1 MGSSLTRLLYHIVFS
16 TKHREPLID
25 ETIEQELYSY
35 IGGVIRNQNG
45 HLIEIGGSPDHVH
58 ILARF
63 SQTTAVSVMLKE
75 IKTSSSKW
83 RNQRDVGETHFSW
96 QVGYAAFSV
105 SPSQLE
111 SVRRY
116 IRNQKAHHRERSF
129 EEELVMLLD
138 RHGVEYDEEYLF
150 D

>member
-16 TKHREPLID
+16 TKHRQPLID
-25 ETIEQELYSY
+25 EMFEEELYSY
-35 IGGVIRNQNG
+35 IGGIIRNSEG
-45 HLIEIGGSPDHVH
+45 HLIEIGGMPDHVH

-63 SQTTAVSVMLKE
+63 SQISTVAAMLKE

-83 RNQRDVGETHFSW
+83 RNQNREGNPRFSW

-105 SPSQLE
+105 SPSLLE
-111 SVRRY
+111 TVRRY
-116 IRNQKAHHRERSF
+116 IRNQKAHHRQRTF

-138 RHGVEYDEEYLF
+138 KHGIEYDTRYLF

>member
-1 MGSSLTRLLYHIVFS
+1 MGSTLTRLLYHIVFS
-16 TKHREPLID
+16 TKHRESLIA
-25 ETIEQELYSY
+25 EELEEELYSY
-35 IGGVIRNQNG
+35 IGGIIRNMKG
-45 HLIEIGGSPDHVH
+45 HLIDIGGIPDHVH

-63 SQTTAVSVMLKE
+63 SQATAVAVMVKE

-83 RNQRDVGETHFSW
+83 RNQNRVGEPYFSW

-105 SPSQLE
+105 SPSMLE

-116 IRNQKAHHRERSF
+116 IRNQKAHHQKRTF
-129 EEELVMLLD
+129 KEELVMLLD
-138 RHGVEYDEEYLF
+138 KHDIEYDEKYLF